1 MKSIIKLFIATIAL
15 TQAVEQ
21 TEVPQP
27 ERYAS
32 ENDDQLMRLL
42 VQKGFATEKEDNID
56 LKCGCDC
63 TCCQKRNSQ
72 YWINKEGALTAAR
85 AYVGKDLHLSGPKLE
100 EYLNVHF
107 TEKWMQ
113 FDVLNT
119 GEIEIEQM
127 SSFLK
132 QVMGDMTISIQ

>member
-1 MKSIIKLFIATIAL
+1 MKSIILLLVACVAI
-15 TQAVEQ
+15 TQAVDQ
-21 TEVPQP
+21 MEVPQP

-72 YWINKEGALTAAR
+72 YWINREGALKAAR
-85 AYVGKDLHLSGPKLE
+85 EYVSKNLNLKGQELE
-100 EYLNVHF
+100 DILTINF
-107 TEKWMQ
+107 AEKW
-113 FDVLNT
+113 F
-119 GEIEIEQM
+119 
-127 SSFLK
+127 
-132 QVMGDMTISIQ
+132 

>member
-1 MKSIIKLFIATIAL
+1 MKSIITLLIACLSIV
-15 TQAVEQ
+15 QAVDQ
-21 TEVPQP
+21 MEVPQP

-72 YWINKEGALTAAR
+72 YWINREGALTAAR
-85 AYVGKDLHLSGPKLE
+85 AYVGKDLHLSGAKLDD
-100 EYLNVHF
+100 YLNVHF

>member
-1 MKSIIKLFIATIAL
+1 MKSIILLFIATIAL
-15 TQAVEQ
+15 TQAVVQ

-63 TCCQKRNSQ
+63 KCCQKRNSQ